1 MVVKFLELD
10 SNYRNRNLY
19 PNPADFQVNISQTG
33 LRNSTNALDPVS
45 LSYPVVAFCPNNIP
59 STGATASNNG
69 LPFYFNGYTGSSG
82 PTGAVINSSSETSFT
97 LLYTYNNSSTYPITT
112 SNGYFVGLMLV
123 LDGQSVQPARRIV
136 SWNFL
141 KDDTANKVQ
150 YFSVTIDKAFDY
162 DKTINTP
169 TTGTSCSFKIFNPT
183 DLSVTANSF
192 MFLPNTLSI
201 PNYYNK
207 YIIYNESKKNFSDIT
222 SYDMNSH
229 LASISISGGSNW
241 NLSDTYTLRQ
251 QTPRVISTVQG
262 VTGTTSISL
271 GFTGDV
277 SYVNNFIAVYPPST
291 TGFARSPDISQ
302 ILSVGSSTYF
312 TTAPFSALPSV
323 GSTAEVLGFNY
334 DNVSPFVYTGSISSQ
349 SQPSAQDITLN
360 SLILPN
366 VTLENGG
373 RIAYY
378 PYVYV
383 ELENISSSSSGTRNL
398 IYSNNP
404 NTYKAVFK
412 VPITDLNHPN
422 QSPFVKL
429 TGNGMKQT
437 MVFKQNDD
445 MRVSIRLPGGELFQ
459 TASSDNS
466 EGQAPNPLLQVSV
479 LFGMEKL

>member
-1 MVVKFLELD
+1 
-10 SNYRNRNLY
+10 
-19 PNPADFQVNISQTG
+19 
-33 LRNSTNALDPVS
+33 
-45 LSYPVVAFCPNNIP
+45 
-59 STGATASNNG
+59 
-69 LPFYFNGYTGSSG
+69 
-82 PTGAVINSSSETSFT
+82 
-97 LLYTYNNSSTYPITT
+97 
-112 SNGYFVGLMLV
+112 
-123 LDGQSVQPARRIV
+123 
-136 SWNFL
+136 
-141 KDDTANKVQ
+141 
-150 YFSVTIDKAFDY
+150 
-162 DKTINTP
+162 
-169 TTGTSCSFKIFNPT
+169 
-183 DLSVTANSF
+183 
-192 MFLPNTLSI
+192 
-201 PNYYNK
+201 
-207 YIIYNESKKNFSDIT
+207 
-222 SYDMNSH
+222 MNSH
-229 LASISISGGSNW
+229 LASISISSGSNW

-291 TGFARSPDISQ
+291 TGFVQSPDISQ

-445 MRVSIRLPGGELFQ
+445 MRVSIRLPAGELFQ